1 MARAQRW
8 TEDRAQGSG
17 RLVMGKGLGG
27 RTSLR
32 STLTSEP
39 SSPTMPESFNKP
51 PSRLYW
57 AFPDVTGNPPPRPL
71 LKPHGGAPVPDTAR
85 KHSVPTGVSSLH
97 FSCNTACLRRK
108 IFKGNYLY
116 GLATCWYYLPSPAGS
131 EMLLANWSCRQI
143 LLLCS
148 TAVGTSSRGNYGYAD
163 SRASTLS
170 QQARWRHDLAVCTN
184 ERKDTLIEL
193 AQK

>member
-1 MARAQRW
+1 MQLIFSVHNPTSVSVRLQW
-8 TEDRAQGSG
+8 LVLKDRAQGSG

-39 SSPTMPESFNKP
+39 SSPTMPESFDMP

-108 IFKGNYLY
+108 LFKGNYLY
-116 GLATCWYYLPSPAGS
+116 GHMLILFAKSSWIRDATC
-131 EMLLANWSCRQI
+131 
-143 LLLCS
+143 
-148 TAVGTSSRGNYGYAD
+148 
-163 SRASTLS
+163 
-170 QQARWRHDLAVCTN
+170 
-184 ERKDTLIEL
+184 
-193 AQK
+193 